1 MIFLMNI
8 DAKFLANISIFN
20 PIQKDNSSQLV
31 VYSRKANKI
40 SLINRTKEINLMIL
54 SLDEEK
60 LFCF

>member
-1 MIFLMNI
+1 MNI